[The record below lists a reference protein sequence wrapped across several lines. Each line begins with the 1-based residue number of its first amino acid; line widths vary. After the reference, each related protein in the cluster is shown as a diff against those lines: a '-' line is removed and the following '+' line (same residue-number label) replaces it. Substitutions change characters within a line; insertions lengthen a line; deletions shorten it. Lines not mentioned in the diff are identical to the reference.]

1 MPVLVYFLYVLFAPA
16 TAFTDGTCLPEYA
29 VHVSRAQELCGLHF
43 GPTQNQLF
51 HGNDGPY
58 SANRSP
64 GQEILGRCAMSPST
78 ASSGPTMGNPELV
91 KKLSDQEHSWNVSG
105 DSNHTGNGNH
115 CSALDS
121 THSSET
127 PVSATLPDTTLE
139 DVTDSTLEQKNE
151 VQNSVIL
158 SAVKELA
165 NSMHGMISGIPEKVR
180 SVIDVRNW
188 KDTICNYV
196 DNKTREFAEKVRSVI
211 NEEFYK
217 LLDSMWE
224 MIKALPDSGK

>member
-1 MPVLVYFLYVLFAPA
+1 M
-16 TAFTDGTCLPEYA
+16 
-29 VHVSRAQELCGLHF
+29 HVSRAQELCGLHF

-127 PVSATLPDTTLE
+127 PVSATLPATTLE
-139 DVTDSTLEQKNE
+139 DVTDSTLEQKDE
-151 VQNSVIL
+151 VQNSDIL

-188 KDTICNYV
+188 KDTIYNYV

>member
-43 GPTQNQLF
+43 GSTQNQLF

-78 ASSGPTMGNPELV
+78 AS
-91 KKLSDQEHSWNVSG
+91 
-105 DSNHTGNGNH
+105 
-115 CSALDS
+115 
-121 THSSET
+121 
-127 PVSATLPDTTLE
+127 
-139 DVTDSTLEQKNE
+139 
-151 VQNSVIL
+151 
-158 SAVKELA
+158 
-165 NSMHGMISGIPEKVR
+165 MHGMISGIPKKVR

-188 KDTICNYV
+188 KDIIYNYV
-196 DNKTREFAEKVRSVI
+196 DNKTKEFAEKVRSVI
-211 NEEFYK
+211 NEEF
-217 LLDSMWE
+217 
-224 MIKALPDSGK
+224 